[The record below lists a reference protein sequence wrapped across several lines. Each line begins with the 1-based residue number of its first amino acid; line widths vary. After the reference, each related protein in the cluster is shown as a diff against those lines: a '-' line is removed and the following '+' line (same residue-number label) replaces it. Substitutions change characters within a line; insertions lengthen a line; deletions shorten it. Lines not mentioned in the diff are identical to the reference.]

1 MDGLKLT
8 PDAGL
13 AVQPSSAVAVL
24 VSIKVSA
31 DQKKKKMVN
40 QKGDWTVALMFL
52 KLLMTVNISDRSPAK
67 PTARRRKRSAG
78 RMQLVAELGADL
90 RCPDAKSPPE

>member
-1 MDGLKLT
+1 MDGLTLT

-31 DQKKKKMVN
+31 DQKKKK
-40 QKGDWTVALMFL
+40 W
-52 KLLMTVNISDRSPAK
+52 
-67 PTARRRKRSAG
+67 
-78 RMQLVAELGADL
+78 
-90 RCPDAKSPPE
+90 